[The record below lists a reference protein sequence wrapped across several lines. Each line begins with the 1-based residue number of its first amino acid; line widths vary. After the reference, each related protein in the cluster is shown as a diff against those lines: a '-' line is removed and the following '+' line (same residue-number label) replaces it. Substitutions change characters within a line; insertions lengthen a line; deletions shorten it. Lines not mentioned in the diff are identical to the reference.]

1 MDGIENVGANR
12 SAELLTVTF
21 DGIKGKILTMLGNG
35 LSNEIVSTAVGVSPS
50 YISQL
55 LSEEAFAMQV
65 TELRFQNLQK
75 HTERDNS
82 YDSIEDALIEK
93 MRDLLPMMYRPMEVL
108 RAIQVINA
116 AKRRGAS
123 APEQMTINNTVIN
136 LNLPKH
142 QMQKIIQNSQG
153 QVVQAGNQVL
163 LTMSSNS
170 LLNTIAQKT
179 EPKTQ
184 QLKLESTTQL
194 TDAELFAESIEN
206 SNDLRITNRD
216 EAGKESRTEAS

>member
-1 MDGIENVGANR
+1 META
-12 SAELLTVTF
+12 ALLSVTY

-35 LSNEIVSTAVGVSPS
+35 LSNDIVATAVGVSAS
-50 YISQL
+50 YVSQL

-65 TELRFQNLQK
+65 TELRFNNLQK

-82 YDSIEDALIEK
+82 YDSIEDQLLDK

-123 APEQMTINNTVIN
+123 APEQVTINNTVIN

-142 QMQKIIQNSQG
+142 QMQRFIQNSQG
-153 QVVQAGNQVL
+153 QVVQAGEQTL
-163 LTMSSNS
+163 LTMNSNA
-170 LLNTIAQKT
+170 LLNRVAQKT
-179 EPKTQ
+179 VAQ
-184 QLKLESTTQL
+184 QPESITQL
-194 TDAELFAESIEN
+194 SDAELFAESNEN
-206 SNDLRITNRD
+206 YNDIRIINRD
-216 EAGKESRTEAS
+216 EAGKESRTEVS

>member
-1 MDGIENVGANR
+1 
-12 SAELLTVTF
+12 
-21 DGIKGKILTMLGNG
+21 
-35 LSNEIVSTAVGVSPS
+35 
-50 YISQL
+50 
-55 LSEEAFAMQV
+55 
-65 TELRFQNLQK
+65 
-75 HTERDNS
+75 
-82 YDSIEDALIEK
+82 

>member
-1 MDGIENVGANR
+1 META
-12 SAELLTVTF
+12 ALLSVTY

-35 LSNEIVSTAVGVSPS
+35 LSNEIVATAVGVSPS

-65 TELRFQNLQK
+65 TELRFNNLQK

-82 YDSIEDALIEK
+82 YDTIEDQLIEK

-123 APEQMTINNTVIN
+123 APEQVTINNTVIN

-142 QMQKIIQNSQG
+142 QMQKFIQNSQG
-153 QVVQAGNQVL
+153 QVVQAGEQTL
-163 LTMSSNS
+163 LTMNSNA
-170 LLNTIAQKT
+170 LLSKISQKAVIKIELQNTEVTT
-179 EPKTQ
+179 E
-184 QLKLESTTQL
+184 LTTQL
-194 TDAELFAESIEN
+194 TDAELFAESNEN
-206 SNDLRITNRD
+206 YNDLRIINRD
-216 EAGKESRTEAS
+216 EAGKESRAEAS

>member
-1 MDGIENVGANR
+1 MDGIESAGANR
-12 SAELLTVTF
+12 AAELLTVTF

-82 YDSIEDALIEK
+82 YDSIEDKLIEK

-163 LTMSSNS
+163 LTMNS
-170 LLNTIAQKT
+170 TTLLNTIAQKT
-179 EPKTQ
+179 VLKQPELIP
-184 QLKLESTTQL
+184 QLS
-194 TDAELFAESIEN
+194 DADLFAESIEN
-206 SNDLRITNRD
+206 SNDTRIINRT
-216 EAGKESRTEAS
+216 EAGKESRTEVS